1 MLCLTKCDYM
11 SSSCYVFRKR
21 AHVLTDTITERS
33 RAVAIIVTAD
43 MLFDCHDVVVQGD
56 EV

>member
-1 MLCLTKCDYM
+1 MTKCDYM

-21 AHVLTDTITERS
+21 THVLTDTITERF